1 MGRLD
6 ATKDSQERKMQ
17 ERKLRR
23 RRRVK
28 VKITVTQNGLRRK
41 MKETVVCGTSKIEA
55 GTKTNREARR
65 ERWEHNGNMDLEG
78 EKRER
83 GTHREDEEEEE
94 VRPASGQ
101 VRRRRRR
108 LGFFGCDGDML
119 EGVAGWR
126 RRRRLVSFFC
136 DGGCSGVDV
145 GPSTCRL
152 RLRRRLFGLTRT
164 PVERDPIT

>member
-1 MGRLD
+1 MALE
-6 ATKDSQERKMQ
+6 ERC
-17 ERKLRR
+17 
-23 RRRVK
+23 
-28 VKITVTQNGLRRK
+28 
-41 MKETVVCGTSKIEA
+41 KETLTCGKEA
-55 GTKTNREARR
+55 GTETNREARK

-94 VRPASGQ
+94 VRPASGR

-108 LGFFGCDGDML
+108 LGFFGCDGEML
-119 EGVAGWR
+119 EVVAGWR
-126 RRRRLVSFFC
+126 RRRRLLSFFC

-152 RLRRRLFGLTRT
+152 RLRRRLFGLSEM